1 MSPAAPAPPEEETE
15 EQAEEEDEWGAD
27 DAGPPAP
34 SAKKNATLALDDVYY
49 EGGALFVKGP
59 DGKSAHLP
67 AGAAFSDMLYKSEGI
82 AKKALASIA
91 VVQGSSFRVEQDV
104 SDFRRVREAL
114 WRFVVYNFVGSLM
127 HLLVC

>member
-1 MSPAAPAPPEEETE
+1 MVSPAAPAPPEEETE

-34 SAKKNATLALDDVYY
+34 SAKKPKTNKSQLKRLRDAALALDDVYY
-49 EGGALFVKGP
+49 EGGVLFVKGP

-82 AKKALASIA
+82 AKKALASLSKQYSGRA
-91 VVQGSSFRVEQDV
+91 R
-104 SDFRRVREAL
+104 
-114 WRFVVYNFVGSLM
+114 
-127 HLLVC
+127 